1 MEDYGYVGSSE
12 LQYCEMECRY
22 VINFVADA
30 SPFRSVV
37 PGLPS
42 HRG

>member
-22 VINFVADA
+22 AINFVADA